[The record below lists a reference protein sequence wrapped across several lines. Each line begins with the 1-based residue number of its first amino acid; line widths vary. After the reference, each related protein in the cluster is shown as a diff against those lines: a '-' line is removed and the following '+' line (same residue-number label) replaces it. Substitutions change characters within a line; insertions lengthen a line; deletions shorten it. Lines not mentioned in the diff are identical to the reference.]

1 MDPESNDVPWN
12 PVTSASASAPPVIVV
27 DGVSKRFRIPREQV
41 HTLKERLVHP
51 LRRPGYDQLQ
61 ALNDVSFEVRRGEFF
76 GIVGRNGSGKSTLL
90 KCMAG
95 IYGTD
100 QGRIFVDGRVSTF
113 IELGVGFNMDLPA
126 RDNILINATMLGL
139 PQREAR
145 RRTEA
150 VIEFAE
156 LEEFVDLKLKNYS
169 SGMLVRLAFSVMIQ
183 VDADVLLIDEVLA
196 VGDAS
201 FQQKC
206 FDEFARLRRESRTVV
221 LVTHEMGSVERFC
234 DRAMLLERG
243 HVADIGEP
251 RPVAMRYLQLNFS
264 RDARAAEAAAGGEA
278 EPAPDRRAVN
288 TGELRVGDG
297 GAEIVN
303 GWFMDAAG
311 GQVEAIEAGQQCA
324 FCMHVRFHE
333 HAQEP
338 VFGFVLRNA
347 EDERVIVASSEQQV
361 SEAFAAGEEIIVY
374 FGFENVVA
382 PGRYGVSAQVAH
394 SGSGEA
400 WMDNRERFRS
410 VLISATHAT
419 GGLVDL
425 PMHIYVQRERDM
437 APDAPQPEPAT

>member
-1 MDPESNDVPWN
+1 M
-12 PVTSASASAPPVIVV
+12 SASVSTPPVIVV

-51 LRRPGYDQLQ
+51 LRRPGYDHLQ
-61 ALNDVSFEVRRGEFF
+61 ALQDVTFDVRKGEFF

-100 QGRIFVDGRVSTF
+100 RGRIFVDGRVSTF

-139 PQREAR
+139 AQREAR

-150 VIEFAE
+150 VLEFAE

-183 VDADVLLIDEVLA
+183 VDADVLLVDEVLA

-206 FDEFARLRRESRTVV
+206 FDEFARLRRENRTVV

-243 HVADIGEP
+243 RIADLGEP
-251 RPVAMRYLQLNFS
+251 RPVAMCYLQMNFS
-264 RDARAAEAAAGGEA
+264 RDARAAEAAAGGETA
-278 EPAPDRRAVN
+278 AQSDRRAGNV
-288 TGELRVGDG
+288 GELRAGDG
-297 GAEIVN
+297 GAEIIS
-303 GWFMDAAG
+303 GWFMNAEGHQA
-311 GQVEAIEAGQQCA
+311 EALEAGHLCT

-333 HAQEP
+333 EVQDP
-338 VFGFVLRNA
+338 VFGFALRNA
-347 EDERVIVASSEQQV
+347 DDERVIVASSEQQLPGE
-361 SEAFAAGEEIIVY
+361 SFSAGEEIVVY
-374 FGFENVVA
+374 FGFDNVVG
-382 PGRYGVSAQVAH
+382 PGRYSVSAQVAH
-394 SGSGEA
+394 PGSGEA

-410 VLISATHAT
+410 VLISATHPT
-419 GGLVDL
+419 GGIVDL
-425 PMHIYVQRERDM
+425 PFHIYVQRELDT
-437 APDAPQPEPAT
+437 APDAAHAERTT